1 MNSSDLSSI
10 REQLLALQN
19 ESAEA
24 ESFPAPEPPPP
35 APSLP
40 LQGGE
45 NGDWQ
50 KAHQSEML
58 QALRQRSQSP
68 VESRSP
74 ETVAAAAASP
84 IPPSINAYL
93 RRLQEDTEKI
103 NDLYRQQQ
111 IAIHKFQRTVK
122 GLDFALLKQSNQGRI
137 RLEQFCEIQD
147 AALTK
152 VLQDET
158 GRYILTAVDLDLD
171 TDQRQASQT
180 AAAVR
185 LRGQTTH
192 AAPET
197 NLDFRALI
205 ETPLAWLERGWQKLT
220 ATLADQSQLTP
231 LDVLVWCGGGLIGRR
246 ALELALSALPGLWPW
261 LVGVTMAAVALGL
274 YRWLFA
280 PRRDGVF
287 MARLF
292 LALVGLAIG
301 GQL

>member
-1 MNSSDLSSI
+1 MNSSDLSPI

-24 ESFPAPEPPPP
+24 ANLPAQESPPPS
-35 APSLP
+35 PSLP
-40 LQGGE
+40 LPE
-45 NGDWQ
+45 NETGHWQ
-50 KAHQSEML
+50 AAGQSEML
-58 QALRQRSQSP
+58 PALRQRSQSP
-68 VESRSP
+68 ADSRSP
-74 ETVAAAAASP
+74 ETVAAASP
-84 IPPSINAYL
+84 ISPSINAYL
-93 RRLQEDTEKI
+93 RRLQADAETI

-137 RLEQFCEIQD
+137 RLGQFCEIQD

-152 VLQDET
+152 VLQDEA
-158 GRYILTAVDLDLD
+158 GRYVLTAVDLDLD

-185 LRGQTTH
+185 LRGQTPHTV
-192 AAPET
+192 PET
-197 NLDFRALI
+197 NFDFRNLV
-205 ETPLAWLERGWQKLT
+205 ETPLALCERGWQKLT
-220 ATLADQSQLTP
+220 TTLADQSQLTP

-246 ALELALSALPGLWPW
+246 ALELSLSVVPGLWPW
-261 LVGVTMAAVALGL
+261 LVGITMAAVALGL

>member
-19 ESAEA
+19 ESAATENFA
-24 ESFPAPEPPPP
+24 PQESPP
-35 APSLP
+35 ASPSLP

-45 NGDWQ
+45 KGDWQ
-50 KAHQSEML
+50 TAHQSEML
-58 QALRQRSQSP
+58 EALRQRSQSS
-68 VESRSP
+68 VEPRSP
-74 ETVAAAAASP
+74 EEIAAAASP
-84 IPPSINAYL
+84 IPPSVNAYL
-93 RRLQEDTEKI
+93 RRLQEDAGKI

-111 IAIHKFQRTVK
+111 IAIHKFQRTVQ

-137 RLEQFCEIQD
+137 RLEQFCEMQD

-152 VLQDET
+152 VLQDEA

-171 TDQRQASQT
+171 ADQRQASQT

-192 AAPET
+192 AVPET
-197 NLDFRALI
+197 NLDFRALT
-205 ETPLAWLERGWQKLT
+205 ETPLALLALCWQKLT
-220 ATLADQSQLTP
+220 ATLEDQSQLTP
-231 LDVLVWCGGGLIGRR
+231 LDVLVWGGGGLIGRR
-246 ALELALSALPGLWPW
+246 ALELALSVVPGLWPW
-261 LVGVTMAAVALGL
+261 LVGITMAAVALGP

-280 PRRDGVF
+280 PRRDGAF

-292 LALVGLAIG
+292 LALVGLAIWG
-301 GQL
+301 EP

>member
-24 ESFPAPEPPPP
+24 ASLPAQESPPPSP
-35 APSLP
+35 STSLP
-40 LQGGE
+40 E
-45 NGDWQ
+45 EDTGDWQ
-50 KAHQSEML
+50 AAGQSEML

-74 ETVAAAAASP
+74 EAVATASP
-84 IPPSINAYL
+84 ISPSINAYL
-93 RRLQEDTEKI
+93 RRLQADAETI

-111 IAIHKFQRTVK
+111 IAIHKFQRTVT
-122 GLDFALLKQSNQGRI
+122 GLDFALLKQSHQGQI
-137 RLEQFCEIQD
+137 RLGQFCEIQD

-152 VLQDET
+152 VLQDEA

-185 LRGQTTH
+185 QRGQTPH
-192 AAPET
+192 AVPET
-197 NLDFRALI
+197 NLDWRTLV
-205 ETPLAWLERGWQKLT
+205 ETPLALFERGWQKLT
-220 ATLADQSQLTP
+220 TTLADQSQLTP
-231 LDVLVWCGGGLIGRR
+231 LDVLVWCGGGLISRR
-246 ALELALSALPGLWPW
+246 ALELALSVVPGLWPW
-261 LVGVTMAAVALGL
+261 LVGITMAAVALGL